1 MIMARNSWTRN
12 DNLLRFF
19 AYGSVIST
27 YILILIGGYV
37 TTSNSGAACGSS
49 PGTESW
55 PLCNGGLLPN
65 FNDPAQVIEFSH
77 RIFNFV
83 VVFFILGTAILAW
96 TRYRPERSVVLFS
109 TGAFIGLFAQIALG
123 MVTVTTDL
131 NPVVSDAHLGLA
143 IAVFALIVVNAVMVR
158 NLRFG
163 NLRLRQ

>member
-1 MIMARNSWTRN
+1 MTRN
-12 DNLLRFF
+12 YWTQKDSLLRFLV
-19 AYGSVIST
+19 YGSVVST

-65 FNDPAQVIEFSH
+65 FNDPAQMIEFSH

-96 TRYRPERSVVLFS
+96 TRYRPQRSILLFS
-109 TGAFIGLFAQIALG
+109 TGAFIGLFAQIVLG

-131 NPVVSDAHLGLA
+131 NPAVSDAHLGLA
-143 IAVFALIVVNAVMVR
+143 VAVFALIVVNAVMVWK
-158 NLRFG
+158 LRFG
-163 NLRLRQ
+163 RVELSQ

>member
-1 MIMARNSWTRN
+1 MNRGNWTKK
-12 DNLLRFF
+12 DNLFLFL

-65 FNDPAQVIEFSH
+65 LNDPAQVIEFSH

-83 VVFFILGTAILAW
+83 VSFFILGTAVLAW
-96 TRYRPERSVVLFS
+96 KRYRPERTVLLFS
-109 TGAFIGLFAQIALG
+109 TGSFIGLFAQIVLG

-143 IAVFALIVVNAVMVR
+143 IAVFALVLVNAVMVR
-158 NLRFG
+158 NLSLERVG
-163 NLRLRQ
+163 MRE